1 MIIRLAQEVLSG
13 QISRRFPMLSR
24 IQRLKFAAAGS
35 VVACMLGTPAQAD
48 ELAQNLGP
56 VGPHE
61 PILTEVGSERVMAFY
76 EPDNGRCA
84 VHAVVFDKTD
94 AYTGMTTA
102 VRVRV
107 SLNPREMVHIDSAD
121 NELVKSLSLQC
132 GENAEKLTIIDTDS
146 LGCLR
151 HRHRATQ
158 PTHQSQCI
166 RASTRRTGKPGNS
179 SFHSCCPMHGTSASR
194 ARPSERDPRCS
205 AT

>member
-1 MIIRLAQEVLSG
+1 MFPLSHN
-13 QISRRFPMLSR
+13 F
-24 IQRLKFAAAGS
+24 LKFAAAGALLALTVS
-35 VVACMLGTPAQAD
+35 GTPARAD

-121 NELVKSLSLQC
+121 NESVKSLNLQC
-132 GENAEKLTIIDTDS
+132 GENAEMLTIIDTDS
-146 LGCLR
+146 LVASG
-151 HRHRATQ
+151 TTIQSPSQ
-158 PTHQSQCI
+158 PI
-166 RASTRRTGKPGNS
+166 KA
-179 SFHSCCPMHGTSASR
+179 SASGF
-194 ARPSERDPRCS
+194 
-205 AT
+205 

>member
-1 MIIRLAQEVLSG
+1 
-13 QISRRFPMLSR
+13 MLSR
-24 IQRLKFAAAGS
+24 IQLLKFAAAGS

-102 VRVRV
+102 ARVRV

-121 NELVKSLSLQC
+121 NESVKSLNLQC

-146 LGCLR
+146 LVASGI
-151 HRHRATQ
+151 TI
-158 PTHQSQCI
+158 QSPAQAI
-166 RASTRRTGKPGNS
+166 KA
-179 SFHSCCPMHGTSASR
+179 SASGF
-194 ARPSERDPRCS
+194 
-205 AT
+205 

>member
-1 MIIRLAQEVLSG
+1 
-13 QISRRFPMLSR
+13 MLSR
-24 IQRLKFAAAGS
+24 IQLLKFAAAAG
-35 VVACMLGTPAQAD
+35 VIVCTLGTPARAD

-61 PILTEVGSERVMAFY
+61 PILTEVSSERVMAFY

-121 NELVKSLSLQC
+121 NESVKSLSLQC
-132 GENAEKLTIIDTDS
+132 GENAEKLTIIDADS
-146 LGCLR
+146 LVASGI
-151 HRHRATQ
+151 TI
-158 PTHQSQCI
+158 QSPALPI
-166 RASTRRTGKPGNS
+166 KA
-179 SFHSCCPMHGTSASR
+179 SASGF
-194 ARPSERDPRCS
+194 
-205 AT
+205 

>member
-1 MIIRLAQEVLSG
+1 M
-13 QISRRFPMLSR
+13 FPRSHNF
-24 IQRLKFAAAGS
+24 LKFAAAGAFLALTVS
-35 VVACMLGTPAQAD
+35 GTPAWAD

-61 PILTEVGSERVMAFY
+61 PILTEVGSERVIAFY

-102 VRVRV
+102 ARVRV

-121 NELVKSLSLQC
+121 NESVKSLNLQC

-146 LGCLR
+146 LVASGITIQSP
-151 HRHRATQ
+151 AQ
-158 PTHQSQCI
+158 PI
-166 RASTRRTGKPGNS
+166 KA
-179 SFHSCCPMHGTSASR
+179 SASGF
-194 ARPSERDPRCS
+194 
-205 AT
+205 